1 MIEPGRVAVPAPTA
15 PVSLSG
21 LGGTETTTMVLLPRA
36 DGLPDIGWVGL
47 SLAATD
53 VRSLTIPASVETTA
67 WNSWLIGSP
76 VSVLPEHARGYLGR
90 PALLG
95 HRVGPEGPGSD
106 WSTAFGPGSVGCA
119 DDSLVVEATDEAAG
133 LGLRFEAEAVPG
145 GGLRLRHLL
154 TNAGAGPY
162 VVDALDVVIPVPTGA
177 GEILDF
183 TGRWGRER
191 QPQRRA
197 LADGQ
202 WVREHRRGMRILD
215 GTGLIVVGTPGF
227 GYGDGEVLGVHLAWS
242 GNHRYAVEQL
252 SSGVAVVRAGELL
265 HPGELVLAEGET
277 YAMPWVHVTASA
289 CGLDGLADA
298 THQYVRSLAAHP
310 SPPAPVMFN
319 PWEAVYLDQDI
330 DTLTALVDISARLGA
345 ERFVLDDG
353 WFVGRTS
360 LDDGLGDWTP
370 DPAVWPDGLAPLVD
384 RVHGKGMEF
393 GLWWEP
399 EAVNPTSAVY
409 RAHPD
414 WILRTGDR
422 SPVLE
427 RNCYLL
433 DLSREDVRAH
443 LLDAFDRLV
452 AAHRIDFVKWDH
464 NRDQI
469 DCGGSRDSGRP
480 ASRRQ
485 TLAFRELL
493 DELARRHPAVSWES
507 CASGGGRIDL
517 DVLARVQS
525 AWTSDATDPL
535 SRQPIQH
542 WTAQLA
548 PLEYLGAHVTAPVS
562 HQTGRTSTLD
572 LRAATAFFGQFGIQW
587 DLTKVP
593 THELDRLACWID
605 LYKRHRALLHTGRLT
620 RVELPDGL
628 LAHGVVSRDR
638 SEALFSY
645 AQIDEIVPV
654 PPRLR
659 IPGLDP
665 DRSYR
670 ASLVAPPHPSVTW
683 EVAGIQASGA
693 ALGALG
699 LPGPARAPQSA
710 ALVHL
715 RAA

>member
-36 DGLPDIGWVGL
+36 DGLPDIGWMGL

-106 WSTAFGPGSVGCA
+106 WSTAFGPGAVLC
-119 DDSLVVEATDEAAG
+119 DDGSLVVQATDEAAG
-133 LGLRFEAEAVPG
+133 LELRFEAEAVPG

-162 VVDALDVVIPVPTGA
+162 VVDTLDVVIPVPTGA

-183 TGRWGRER
+183 TGRWARER

-227 GYGDGEVLGVHLAWS
+227 GYGNGEVLGVHLAWS
-242 GNHRYAVEQL
+242 GNHRYTVEQL
-252 SSGVAVVRAGELL
+252 SSGTAVVRAGELL
-265 HPGELVLAEGET
+265 HPGEVVLAEGET
-277 YAMPWVHVTASA
+277 YAMPWVHVAASA
-289 CGLDGLADA
+289 RGLDGLADA

-319 PWEAVYLDQDI
+319 PWEAVYLDHDL

-353 WFVGRTS
+353 WFAGRTS

-370 DPAVWPDGLAPLVD
+370 DPAVWPNGLAPLVD
-384 RVHGKGMEF
+384 RVHEKGMEF

-399 EAVNPTSAVY
+399 EAVNPNSAVY
-409 RAHPD
+409 RDHPD

-422 SPVLE
+422 TPVLE

-433 DLSREDVRAH
+433 DLSRNDVRAH

-469 DCGGSRDSGRP
+469 DGGDSHGSGRP

-493 DELARRHPAVSWES
+493 DELARRHPGISWES

-517 DVLARVQS
+517 DVLERVQS
-525 AWTSDATDPL
+525 TWASDVTDPL

-548 PLEYLGAHVTAPVS
+548 PLEYLGAHVAAPVS

-572 LRAATAFFGQFGIQW
+572 LRAATAFFGQFGVQW

-593 THELDRLACWID
+593 AHDLDRLARWID
-605 LYKRHRALLHTGRLT
+605 LYKQHRTLLHTGRLT

-628 LAHGVVSRDR
+628 LAHGVVARDR

-645 AQIDEIVPV
+645 AQLDEIVPV

-665 DRSYR
+665 HRTYH
-670 ASLVAPPHPSVTW
+670 ASLITPTDPSVTW
-683 EVAGIQASGA
+683 EVTGIQASGA
-693 ALGALG
+693 ALGTLG

-715 RAA
+715 RAL

>member
-1 MIEPGRVAVPAPTA
+1 MIEPGRVAVPVPTA

-21 LGGTETTTMVLLPRA
+21 PGGSESTTMVLLPRT
-36 DGLPDIGWVGL
+36 DGLPDFGWMGP
-47 SLAATD
+47 SLASGD

-76 VSVLPEHARGYLGR
+76 VTVFPEHARGYLGR

-95 HRVGPEGPGSD
+95 HRIGPEGPGSD
-106 WSTAFGPGSVGCA
+106 WSTAFGACTVWC
-119 DDSLVVEATDEAAG
+119 DDGSLVVQASDESAG
-133 LGLRFEAEAVPG
+133 LELRFEAEAVAG

-154 TNAGAGPY
+154 TNAGTGPY
-162 VVDALDVVIPVPTGA
+162 VVDALDVVIPMPPGA

-183 TGRWGRER
+183 TGRWARER

-202 WVREHRRGMRILD
+202 WVREHRRGMRSLD
-215 GTGLIVVGTPGF
+215 GTGLVVVGTPGF
-227 GYGDGEVLGVHLAWS
+227 GYGTGEVLGVHLVWS
-242 GNHRYAVEQL
+242 GNHRYAVERL
-252 SSGVAVVRAGELL
+252 SSGAAVVRAGELL

-277 YAMPWVHVTASA
+277 YTMPWVHVAASA
-289 CGLDGLADA
+289 RGLDGLADA

-310 SPPAPVMFN
+310 PSPAPVMFN
-319 PWEAVYLDQDI
+319 PWEAVYLDHDL
-330 DTLTALVDISARLGA
+330 DKLTALVDISAGLGA

-353 WFVGRTS
+353 WFAGRES

-370 DPAVWPDGLAPLVD
+370 DPVVWPDGLALLAD
-384 RVHGKGMEF
+384 RVHEKGMEF

-399 EAVNPTSAVY
+399 EAVNPNSAVY
-409 RAHPD
+409 RDHPD

-422 SPVLE
+422 LPVLE

-433 DLSREDVRAH
+433 DLGRDDVRTH
-443 LLDAFDRLV
+443 LVDVFDSLA

-469 DCGGSRDSGRP
+469 DGGHSRGSGRP
-480 ASRRQ
+480 AARRQ

-493 DELARRHPAVSWES
+493 DELARRHPGISWET

-517 DVLARVQS
+517 DVLERVHS
-525 AWTSDATDPL
+525 AWASDVTDPL
-535 SRQPIQH
+535 SRQQIQH

-548 PLEYLGAHVTAPVS
+548 PLEYLGAHIAAPVS
-562 HQTGRTSTLD
+562 HQTGRTSSLD
-572 LRAATAFFGQFGIQW
+572 LRAATAFFGQFGVQW

-593 THELDRLACWID
+593 AHELDRLASWTS

-628 LAHGVVSRDR
+628 LAHGVVAQDR

-645 AQIDEIVPV
+645 AQLDEVVPV

-665 DRSYR
+665 DRTYR
-670 ASLVAPPHPSVTW
+670 ASLVSPTDPSVTW
-683 EVAGIQASGA
+683 KVTDIQAGGA

-715 RAA
+715 HVV

>member
-1 MIEPGRVAVPAPTA
+1 MIEPGRVAVPAPIA

-21 LGGTETTTMVLLPRA
+21 LSGTETTTMVLLPRA
-36 DGLPDIGWVGL
+36 DGLPDIGWMGL
-47 SLAATD
+47 PLAAAD
-53 VRSLTIPASVETTA
+53 IRSLTIPASVETTA
-67 WNSWLIGSP
+67 WNSWLTGSP
-76 VSVLPEHARGYLGR
+76 VSVFPEHARGYLGR

-119 DDSLVVEATDEAAG
+119 TGSLVVQATDEAAG
-133 LGLRFEAEAVPG
+133 LGLCFEAEAVPG

-154 TNAGAGPY
+154 TNAGTGPY

-183 TGRWGRER
+183 TGRWARER

-202 WVREHRRGMRILD
+202 WVREHRRGMRSLD

-277 YAMPWVHVTASA
+277 YATPWVHVTASA
-289 CGLDGLADA
+289 RGLDGLADA
-298 THQYVRSLAAHP
+298 THQYVRTLAAHP
-310 SPPAPVMFN
+310 PQPVPVMFN
-319 PWEAVYLDQDI
+319 PWEAVYLDQDL
-330 DTLTALVDISARLGA
+330 DTLIALADTSAKLGA

-353 WFVGRTS
+353 WFAGRTS

-384 RVHGKGMEF
+384 RVHEQGMEF

-399 EAVNPTSAVY
+399 EAVNPNSAVY
-409 RAHPD
+409 RDHPD

-433 DLSREDVRAH
+433 DLSREEVRAH
-443 LLDAFDRLV
+443 LVDAFGRLA

-469 DCGGSRDSGRP
+469 DGGDSRGSGRP
-480 ASRRQ
+480 ASRLQ

-493 DELARRHPAVSWES
+493 DELARRHPGISWES

-517 DVLARVQS
+517 DVLQRVQS
-525 AWTSDATDPL
+525 TWTSDVTDPL

-548 PLEYLGAHVTAPVS
+548 PLEYLGAHVAAPVS

-572 LRAATAFFGQFGIQW
+572 LRAATAFFGQFGVQW
-587 DLTKVP
+587 DLTKVAAP
-593 THELDRLACWID
+593 ELDRLACWIG
-605 LYKRHRALLHTGRLT
+605 LYKRHRTLLHTGRLT

-628 LAHGVVSRDR
+628 LAHGVVARDR

-645 AQIDEIVPV
+645 AQLDEIVPV

-665 DRSYR
+665 DQTYR
-670 ASLVAPPHPSVTW
+670 ASLVTPTDPSVTW
-683 EVAGIQASGA
+683 DVTGIQASGA

-715 RAA
+715 RAV

>member
-21 LGGTETTTMVLLPRA
+21 PGGAETTTMVLLPRA
-36 DGLPDIGWVGL
+36 DGLPDFGWMGL
-47 SLAATD
+47 ALASAD
-53 VRSLTIPASVETTA
+53 VRFLTSPASVETTA

-76 VSVLPEHARGYLGR
+76 ISVLPEHARGYLGR

-95 HRVGPEGPGSD
+95 HRIGPEGPGSA
-106 WSTAFGPGSVGCA
+106 WSTAFGVGEVRG
-119 DDSLVVEATDEAAG
+119 DDGSLVVRATDEPAG
-133 LGLRFEAEAVPG
+133 LELRFEAEAVPG
-145 GGLRLRHLL
+145 GSLRLRHLL
-154 TNAGAGPY
+154 TNVGTGPY
-162 VVDALDVVIPVPTGA
+162 VVDALDVVIPLPPGA

-183 TGRWGRER
+183 TGRWARER

-197 LADGQ
+197 VGDGQ
-202 WVREHRRGMRILD
+202 WVREHRRGMRSLD
-215 GTGLIVVGTPGF
+215 GTGLVVVGTPGF
-227 GYGDGEVLGVHLAWS
+227 GYGTGEVLGVHLAWS

-252 SSGVAVVRAGELL
+252 SSGAAVVRTGELL

-277 YAMPWVHVTASA
+277 YTMPWVHVAASA
-289 CGLDGLADA
+289 HGLDGLADA
-298 THQYVRSLAAHP
+298 THRYVRSLAAHP
-310 SPPAPVMFN
+310 PSPAPVMFN
-319 PWEAVYLDQDI
+319 PWEAVYLDHDP
-330 DTLTALVDISARLGA
+330 DKLTALVEISAGLGA

-353 WFVGRTS
+353 WFAGRKS

-370 DPAVWPDGLAPLVD
+370 DPAVWPNGLAQLAD
-384 RVHGKGMEF
+384 RVHAKGMQF

-399 EAVNPTSAVY
+399 EAVNPNSAVY
-409 RAHPD
+409 RDHPD

-433 DLSREDVRAH
+433 DLGRDDVRAH
-443 LLDAFDRLV
+443 LVRAFDRLA

-469 DCGGSRDSGRP
+469 DGGDSRGSGRP

-493 DELARRHPAVSWES
+493 DELTRRHPGISWES

-517 DVLARVQS
+517 DVLERVQS
-525 AWTSDATDPL
+525 VWASDVTDPL

-548 PLEYLGAHVTAPVS
+548 PLEYLGAHVAAPVS
-562 HQTGRTSTLD
+562 HQTGRTSSLD
-572 LRAATAFFGQFGIQW
+572 LRAATGFFGQFGVQW

-593 THELDRLACWID
+593 GHELDRLASWIG

-628 LAHGVVSRDR
+628 LAHGVVARDR

-645 AQIDEIVPV
+645 AQLDEIVPV

-665 DRSYR
+665 GRTYR
-670 ASLVAPPHPSVTW
+670 ASLVSPADPSVTW
-683 EVAGIQASGA
+683 EVTGIQASGA

-715 RAA
+715 RAD

>member
-36 DGLPDIGWVGL
+36 DGLPDIGWVGS

-53 VRSLTIPASVETTA
+53 VRSLTFPASVETTA

-106 WSTAFGPGSVGCA
+106 WSTAFGPASVRCEDG
-119 DDSLVVEATDEAAG
+119 SLVVRTTDGAAG
-133 LGLRFEAEAVPG
+133 LELCFEAEAVPG

-154 TNAGAGPY
+154 TNVGAGPY
-162 VVDALDVVIPVPTGA
+162 VVDALDVVVPVPTGA

-183 TGRWGRER
+183 TGRWARER

-202 WVREHRRGMRILD
+202 WVREHRRGMRVLD
-215 GTGLIVVGTPGF
+215 GTGLVVVGNPGF
-227 GYGDGEVLGVHLAWS
+227 GYGQGEVLGVHLAWS

-252 SSGVAVVRAGELL
+252 SSGTAVVRAGELL
-265 HPGELVLAEGET
+265 HPGEMVLAEGET
-277 YAMPWVHVTASA
+277 YAMPWVHVAASA
-289 CGLDGLADA
+289 RGLDGLADA

-310 SPPAPVMFN
+310 SRPAPVMFN
-319 PWEAVYLDQDI
+319 PWEAVYLDHDL
-330 DTLTALVDISARLGA
+330 DTLTALVDISAELGA

-353 WFVGRTS
+353 WFAGRTS

-370 DPAVWPDGLAPLVD
+370 DPAVWPHGLAPLVD
-384 RVHGKGMEF
+384 RVHEKGMEF

-399 EAVNPTSAVY
+399 EAVNPNSAVH
-409 RAHPD
+409 RDHPD

-433 DLSREDVRAH
+433 DLGREDVRTH
-443 LLDAFDRLV
+443 LLDAFGRLV

-464 NRDQI
+464 NRDQV
-469 DCGGSRDSGRP
+469 DGGDSRGTGRP

-493 DELARRHPAVSWES
+493 DELARRHPGISWES

-517 DVLARVQS
+517 DVLERVQS
-525 AWTSDATDPL
+525 TWASDVTDPL

-593 THELDRLACWID
+593 AHELDRLKSWIG

-628 LAHGVVSRDR
+628 LAHGVVARDR

-645 AQIDEIVPV
+645 AQLDDIVPV

-665 DRSYR
+665 DQTYS
-670 ASLVAPPHPSVTW
+670 ASLITPADPSVTW
-683 EVAGIQASGA
+683 EVTGVQASGA

-715 RAA
+715 RAV

>member
-36 DGLPDIGWVGL
+36 DGLPDIGWMGL

-95 HRVGPEGPGSD
+95 HRIGPEGPGSD
-106 WSTAFGPGSVGCA
+106 WSTAFGPGAVRC
-119 DDSLVVEATDEAAG
+119 DDGSLVVQATDEAAG
-133 LGLRFEAEAVPG
+133 LELRFEAEAVPG

-154 TNAGAGPY
+154 TNTGTGPY

-183 TGRWGRER
+183 TGRWARER

-252 SSGVAVVRAGELL
+252 SSGTAVVRAGELL
-265 HPGELVLAEGET
+265 HPGEVVLAEGET
-277 YAMPWVHVTASA
+277 YMMPWVHVAASA
-289 CGLDGLADA
+289 RGLDGLADA

-310 SPPAPVMFN
+310 SSPAPVMFN
-319 PWEAVYLDQDI
+319 PWEAVYLDHDL

-353 WFVGRTS
+353 WFAGRTS

-384 RVHGKGMEF
+384 RVHEKGMEF

-399 EAVNPTSAVY
+399 EAVNPNSAVY
-409 RAHPD
+409 RDHPD

-443 LLDAFDRLV
+443 LLDTFGRLV

-469 DCGGSRDSGRP
+469 DGGDSRGSGRP

-493 DELARRHPAVSWES
+493 DELARRHPGISWES

-517 DVLARVQS
+517 DVLERVQS
-525 AWTSDATDPL
+525 AWTSDVTDPL

-548 PLEYLGAHVTAPVS
+548 PLEYLGAHVAAPVS
-562 HQTGRTSTLD
+562 HQTGRTSILD
-572 LRAATAFFGQFGIQW
+572 LRAATAFFGQFGVQW

-593 THELDRLACWID
+593 AHELDRLACWID

-628 LAHGVVSRDR
+628 LAHGVVARDR

-645 AQIDEIVPV
+645 AQLDEIVPV

-659 IPGLDP
+659 IPGLAP
-665 DRSYR
+665 DQNYR
-670 ASLVAPPHPSVTW
+670 ASLVTPTDPSVTW
-683 EVAGIQASGA
+683 EVTGIQASGA

-715 RAA
+715 RAL